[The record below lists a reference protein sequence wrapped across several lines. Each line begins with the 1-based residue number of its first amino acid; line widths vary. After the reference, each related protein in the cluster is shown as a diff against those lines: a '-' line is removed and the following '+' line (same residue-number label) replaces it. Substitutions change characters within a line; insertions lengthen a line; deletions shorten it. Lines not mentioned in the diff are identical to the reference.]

1 MSGRVT
7 PVTTGMAADGSTQ
20 GTTAAVWASHSA
32 ARTAA
37 DIAASTVV
45 RPPSRAASVPR
56 GQPPVHPPQSAEGP
70 PSAGAPAPE
79 APLSQHATASILAA
93 AVHVLQNST
102 NSSELRQQF
111 LRVLAA
117 PGPVSGS
124 SHAHTATPGGRGA
137 PHQLVSGLAAGRAT
151 ADSLNSEL
159 SPAWDDGAVD
169 GAADAPVD
177 DVAGATSRTLH
188 TSPPSGRAFLP
199 VSQHTQRL
207 PGAFGSSGGSP
218 PHASPVTAA
227 SPRAPILAAPAAS
240 YASMLSSPSDPRA
253 REAQLAFDD
262 ISLLDGT
269 LSVMTT
275 IPTGGL
281 LMNSPLGEFVT
292 KGRRCNAQY
301 PSARPRLVGRVSDGA
316 WAQLRTE
323 ESFIAVLASALPEF
337 DFAESTTPPPELPND
352 ALLSALVSVL
362 TGCAGSFEVAFT
374 QALKGFQQ
382 LSPKHTRDFNIAQL
396 ESLLSIVNSLAALY
410 PSAVTDAW
418 GVLAQNNGRI
428 WLDSACVQQVARALG
443 GTSSSA
449 SAATLSLSDCK
460 SFTASDG
467 SASAMTIPYMV
478 LTLKTALNRDKRI
491 SKQLTESFGAWAAP
505 SSNGGVSF
513 SRDDN
518 RGSSQPRGRSAQP
531 GSERKPRS
539 SSNSS
544 NKSTRSTKSSRGDK
558 RDGAYNS
565 DACKQCYEA
574 QGVNKFHDAPQC
586 WVRHPELRE
595 EFLRSRDSRDSR
607 GTRSSS
613 KSAPRGRDGKRDSRP
628 RDDSQSDT
636 RGQRNSGGGHS
647 GGGGQRGSSRSSRS
661 SAESSSTGG
670 GVSRS
675 GTKANVRRV
684 STVVE
689 DDDDDA
695 AGRDDDDE
703 YLD

>member
-1 MSGRVT
+1 
-7 PVTTGMAADGSTQ
+7 
-20 GTTAAVWASHSA
+20 
-32 ARTAA
+32 
-37 DIAASTVV
+37 
-45 RPPSRAASVPR
+45 
-56 GQPPVHPPQSAEGP
+56 
-70 PSAGAPAPE
+70 
-79 APLSQHATASILAA
+79 
-93 AVHVLQNST
+93 
-102 NSSELRQQF
+102 
-111 LRVLAA
+111 
-117 PGPVSGS
+117 
-124 SHAHTATPGGRGA
+124 
-137 PHQLVSGLAAGRAT
+137 
-151 ADSLNSEL
+151 
-159 SPAWDDGAVD
+159 
-169 GAADAPVD
+169 
-177 DVAGATSRTLH
+177 
-188 TSPPSGRAFLP
+188 
-199 VSQHTQRL
+199 
-207 PGAFGSSGGSP
+207 
-218 PHASPVTAA
+218 
-227 SPRAPILAAPAAS
+227 
-240 YASMLSSPSDPRA
+240 MLSSPSDPRA

-460 SFTASDG
+460 SFPASDG
-467 SASAMTIPYMV
+467 SASAMTIPHMV
-478 LTLKTALNRDKRI
+478 LTLKTALNRDRRI
-491 SKQLTESFGAWAAP
+491 SKQLTEAFGAWAAP
-505 SSNGGVSF
+505 PSNGSVSF
-513 SRDDN
+513 SRVAN

-531 GSERKPRS
+531 GGERKPRS

-544 NKSTRSTKSSRGDK
+544 NKSTRSTKSSRGGK
-558 RDGAYNS
+558 RDEAYNA